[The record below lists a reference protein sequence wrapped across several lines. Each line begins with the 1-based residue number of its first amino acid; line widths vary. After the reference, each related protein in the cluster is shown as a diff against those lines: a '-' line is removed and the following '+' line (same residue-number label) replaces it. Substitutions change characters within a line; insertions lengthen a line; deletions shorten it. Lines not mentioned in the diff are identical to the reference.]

1 MTERPPSRL
10 RRRPPKGASPAWGGP
25 ARAER
30 VAFDA
35 GAAAGIARITLS
47 NPARLNALSLAMWR
61 ELRGHFEALQAQPGS
76 ARVVIVAG
84 ADGNFAAG
92 GDIEEFSDFRFDHET
107 LARYHEHEVLP
118 ALQAMLACDLPLV
131 AQIDGACIGGGLEI
145 AACCDI
151 RIAGASSRLGIPIAK
166 LGFPMAPAELEIV
179 AAAFGASVLRELLI
193 EARVLDAHAARERGL
208 VTRVVADDQVGIE
221 AQYAA
226 ERIARLS
233 PQALRLNKRALR
245 EFATAPLS
253 GAAQRAPHYDYADSA
268 EHREGLAAFND
279 KRPPR
284 F

>member
-1 MTERPPSRL
+1 MTEQ
-10 RRRPPKGASPAWGGP
+10 
-25 ARAER
+25 

-35 GAAAGIARITLS
+35 GAISGIARITLC
-47 NPARLNALSLAMWR
+47 NPERLNALTRAMWR
-61 ELRGHFEALQAQPGS
+61 ELRGHFEALQAQPS
-76 ARVVIVAG
+76 NVRVVVVAG
-84 ADGNFAAG
+84 TDGNFGAG

-107 LARYHEHEVLP
+107 LAQYHEDEVLP
-118 ALQAMLACDLPLV
+118 ALQAMRDCDLPLV
-131 AQIDGACIGGGLEI
+131 AQIDGACIGGGLEV

-151 RIAGASSRLGIPIAK
+151 RIAGASSRFGVPIAK

-179 AAAFGASVLRELLI
+179 AAAFGTSVLRELLI
-193 EARVLDAHAARERGL
+193 EARMLDAQAARERGL

-221 AQYAA
+221 AQHTA

-245 EFATAPLS
+245 EFATRPLS
-253 GAAQRAPHYDYADSA
+253 GAAQRASHYDYADSA
-268 EHREGLAAFND
+268 EHREGLAAFNE